1 MKSTLPASLI
11 GQWASYDFDTQLHL
25 FPDASV
31 LLDIGALGE
40 VGVQATLTQ
49 DEDGTLRFTSAFLS
63 GELRPVN
70 DTLEGTCLYEE
81 EKSHAVFKKIGEQP
95 LPHAYHHAPFGEPI
109 QVPDDF
115 PLSAEQLTGSYRT
128 QVPNL
133 LYMSLA
139 AVDGGVRLAL
149 SIDDSTAFQHRAAWC
164 EDGALVWQVNDAFH
178 RITCTLRPGE
188 NRSLCGSFTLPG
200 QATGEEICFEKTS
213 DTPSTWSIPEEKPDS
228 VVLPEN
234 VSRLELLQ
242 RYAAYGS
249 GEARPDYTYD
259 THTAMPESLR
269 AELDQFGYS
278 DMLRGKE
285 GDALAFACLDF
296 MGAHFHH
303 NGNGGTGGGS
313 LEQILHWS
321 AKREYQTNCR
331 GLSLMLA
338 ALLRYNGIRAAHVT
352 CMPYENPFSDC
363 HVVVDCFLPSGARVM
378 MDPTYHLYLRSAQG
392 GYVSLPELRRIL
404 LTEGELIPNEQVC
417 YTGKVD
423 YPFRIEEYRSYMT
436 KNTLYFQRS
445 LNSADGFD
453 TDVPVY
459 LFPLTYPSERVV
471 CERNALVLTDEA
483 AFW

>member
-40 VGVQATLTQ
+40 VGVQAALTQ

-115 PLSAEQLTGSYRT
+115 PLSAEQLAGSYRT

-139 AVDGGVRLAL
+139 AVDGGARLAL

-188 NRSLCGSFTLPG
+188 NRSLCGSYSLPG
-200 QATGEEICFEKTS
+200 QAIGEEICFEKTS
-213 DTPSTWSIPEEKPDS
+213 DAPRTWIIPEEKPDS

-249 GEARPDYTYD
+249 GEARPDARRATRLPLPAWISWGRIFIITEAVEPAED
-259 THTAMPESLR
+259 RWSKFCTGARSGNTRPAAADCPSCWPRCCAITASAPRTSPACHTKIPAPTAMS
-269 AELDQFGYS
+269 
-278 DMLRGKE
+278 
-285 GDALAFACLDF
+285 
-296 MGAHFHH
+296 
-303 NGNGGTGGGS
+303 
-313 LEQILHWS
+313 
-321 AKREYQTNCR
+321 
-331 GLSLMLA
+331 
-338 ALLRYNGIRAAHVT
+338 
-352 CMPYENPFSDC
+352 
-363 HVVVDCFLPSGARVM
+363 
-378 MDPTYHLYLRSAQG
+378 
-392 GYVSLPELRRIL
+392 
-404 LTEGELIPNEQVC
+404 
-417 YTGKVD
+417 
-423 YPFRIEEYRSYMT
+423 
-436 KNTLYFQRS
+436 
-445 LNSADGFD
+445 
-453 TDVPVY
+453 
-459 LFPLTYPSERVV
+459 
-471 CERNALVLTDEA
+471 
-483 AFW
+483 